1 MQQVLDRRTMG
12 VCSFSGHLV
21 ENNNDGRGL
30 AYLFVFALLF
40 FIYSL
45 PASDR
50 VSCNPGRPQTDC
62 VAEVGP
68 ASPERRDARPPN
80 TSVCR

>member
-1 MQQVLDRRTMG
+1 MG

-40 FIYSL
+40 LSIPCLF
-45 PASDR
+45 
-50 VSCNPGRPQTDC
+50 QTGSHETQAGLKLT
-62 VAEVGP
+62 V
-68 ASPERRDARPPN
+68 
-80 TSVCR
+80 